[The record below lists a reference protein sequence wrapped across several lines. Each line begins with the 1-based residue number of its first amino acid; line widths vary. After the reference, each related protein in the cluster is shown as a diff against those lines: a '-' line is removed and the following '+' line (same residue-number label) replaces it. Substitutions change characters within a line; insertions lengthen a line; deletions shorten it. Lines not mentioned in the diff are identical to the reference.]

1 VNWQALTNYANQS
14 NYNRNSLSL
23 SLYIYMYVYNFYTY
37 IYTHTHIYIYIWE
50 PRGKNSAPY
59 VYIYINIVHV
69 GRHRIPAFV
78 FISLPTWGG
87 VASPFPLGGIF
98 HGHDR
103 MGVPSATGWATPLVV
118 GGRFLRWGHSVEN
131 SGKAASEHPGRWKSL
146 ANADNDAR

>member
-1 VNWQALTNYANQS
+1 MRTKVTIIET
-14 NYNRNSLSL
+14 LSL

-37 IYTHTHIYIYIWE
+37 IYIYTHIYIYIYIYIYLRT
-50 PRGKNSAPY
+50 PGKKQCPICIY
-59 VYIYINIVHV
+59 IYIYINIVHV